1 MTQKPDQSMP
11 TSTTASSTASPDE
24 IARFAAI
31 ADEWWDD
38 TGKFKPLHKL
48 NPVRVR
54 FVRDCLSGHFGRDPI
69 ATDPLANIS
78 VLDVGCGGGL
88 MSEPL
93 CRLGAAMTSIDAG
106 DETVEVARSHA
117 MRNDLGIAYRQ
128 ATPEVLAEEHL
139 SFDAVMSLEV
149 IEHDPDVNAFLAA
162 VASLVKPGGALVLGT
177 LNRTL
182 KSLAL
187 AKIGAEYVLRWVP
200 AGTHEWKKFVRPSEL
215 ANGLRPHSMTLREI
229 KGVSYSPLED
239 EWSLSRDMDVNYLA
253 YFTKD

>member
-1 MTQKPDQSMP
+1 MTI
-11 TSTTASSTASPDE
+11 SSTASPDE

-48 NPVRVR
+48 NPVRVQ
-54 FVRDCLSGHFGRDPI
+54 FVRDCLANHFDRDPVT
-69 ATDPLANIS
+69 AAPLSGIS
-78 VLDVGCGGGL
+78 LLDVGCGGGL

-93 CRLGAAMTSIDAG
+93 CRLGATVTSIDAG

-117 MRNDLGIAYRQ
+117 TRHDLNIDYRQ
-128 ATPEVLAEEHL
+128 ATPEMLVDEQQQ
-139 SFDAVMSLEV
+139 FDAVMSLEV
-149 IEHDPDVNAFLAA
+149 IEHVTDVDAFLAA
-162 VASLVKPGGALVLGT
+162 IAGLVKPGGALVLGT

-187 AKIGAEYVLRWVP
+187 AKIGAEYILRWVP

-215 ANGLRPHSMTLREI
+215 ANGLRPHGLALRDI
-229 KGVSYSPLED
+229 MGMAYSPLRD
-239 EWSLSRDMDVNYLA
+239 EWSLGRDTDVNYLA
-253 YFTKD
+253 YFVKD